1 MGLISEPPRSALDD
15 KVAKER
21 ARHSCLRRLDEFMFC
36 MTLSNQVDAYYH
48 TGSYGDCP
56 KLFARWQTCLR
67 SKVSKPEDAEALL
80 AQERRE
86 NTSGKH
92 IFMFRP
98 QYADE
103 ALRRYGIETVP
114 NLSSGGGGSSA
125 SSSSSSGASSGSS
138 RRGQAEYP

>member
-15 KVAKER
+15 KVAEER

-36 MTLSNQVDAYYH
+36 MTLSNQVDAYY
-48 TGSYGDCP
+48 TVVWRLPQAVCALADLSAVQ
-56 KLFARWQTCLR
+56 L
-67 SKVSKPEDAEALL
+67 SKPEDAEALL

-138 RRGQAEYP
+138 RRGQAE